1 VASLFL
7 STLLIGGPAIVFC
20 IRIYLNAKKTGQYLW
35 YLVLIVGSILTVLVS
50 FFFPYLPIMMSVSKT
65 MHAQSQSRV
74 VVDSILTVGMLHDI
88 FTSALVIQKAHEF

>member
-1 VASLFL
+1 
-7 STLLIGGPAIVFC
+7 
-20 IRIYLNAKKTGQYLW
+20 
-35 YLVLIVGSILTVLVS
+35 
-50 FFFPYLPIMMSVSKT
+50 MMTVSKT